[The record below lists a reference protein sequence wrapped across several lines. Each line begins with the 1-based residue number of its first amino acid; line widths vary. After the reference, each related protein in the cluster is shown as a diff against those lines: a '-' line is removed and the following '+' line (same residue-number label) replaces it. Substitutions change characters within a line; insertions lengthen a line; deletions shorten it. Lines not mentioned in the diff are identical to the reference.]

1 MNNASIKTLLTILPV
16 LTAGLYLIGGTYHQ
30 SYLESF
36 GIEDSMFFLPI
47 DRLLFLGFYALL
59 SISMKPYMYGVLLA
73 LLLFAAIL
81 IVVMLSLNKKI
92 YGWQSLIL
100 RNFKKSSEKKT
111 PIRAAPALQAVLDKS
126 DQLGTWLL
134 SSFSIFVIL
143 LLIIMLSRGLGQGQ
157 ALDEMKD
164 FSAAK
169 GGFVILT
176 ADQLTGD
183 SRAKQIICGTT
194 YCAYWLGTTTVILK
208 HEQIKKIVIQPP
220 PSKQ

>member
-1 MNNASIKTLLTILPV
+1 MKNASIKTLLTILPV

-36 GIEDSMFFLPI
+36 GIEDSMFLLPI

-73 LLLFAAIL
+73 VLLFSIIL
-81 IVVMLSLNKKI
+81 IVVMLSSNEKML
-92 YGWQSLIL
+92 GWQSVVSSK
-100 RNFKKSSEKKT
+100 FKNSSNKKT
-111 PIRAAPALQAVLDKS
+111 PVPAAPAVQAVLDKS

-143 LLIIMLSRGLGQGQ
+143 LLIIFLSRELGQTQ

-164 FSAAK
+164 FSAGK
-169 GGFVILT
+169 GFFIMLT

-183 SRAKQIICGTT
+183 SRAKQIICATT
-194 YCAYWLGTTTVILK
+194 YCAYWLGTAAVILK
-208 HEQIKKIVIQPP
+208 HEHIKKIVTQLPS
-220 PSKQ
+220 SKQ